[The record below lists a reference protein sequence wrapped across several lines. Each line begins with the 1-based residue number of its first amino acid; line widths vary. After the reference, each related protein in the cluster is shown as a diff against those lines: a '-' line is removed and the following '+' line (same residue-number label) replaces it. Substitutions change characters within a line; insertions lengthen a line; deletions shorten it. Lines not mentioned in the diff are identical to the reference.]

1 MPTSRKRD
9 NAYWAERLKKDGHR
23 KLLDRVESGEIK
35 MYRAT
40 QEAGYRAKQPKSP
53 ADKLSYHWKRA
64 SYKERMLFIG
74 ANFQAL
80 GELMKDVYARQKKI
94 NEAKKTSQ

>member
-9 NAYWAERLKKDGHR
+9 NAYFAARLKKDGHHE
-23 KLLDRVESGEIK
+23 LLNRVESGEIK
-35 MYRAT
+35 MYAAT
-40 QEAGYRAKQPKSP
+40 QEAGYRSKQPRSP

-74 ANFQAL
+74 ANYSAVGQL
-80 GELMKDVYARQKKI
+80 LKDVYQRQKKI
-94 NEAKKTSQ
+94 DEAKKTSQ